1 MVTVRVTVNECAH
14 RRHTVRTH
22 RMHLVNQVDL
32 RSMRS
37 MRSMR
42 GGIIF
47 RNRGP
52 SLKVHHGQCL
62 HRRAENEPTTQ
73 RMHRMH
79 RATVTVTVT
88 DCLFS
93 K

>member
-1 MVTVRVTVNECAH
+1 MSVP
-14 RRHTVRTH
+14 RHT
-22 RMHLVNQVDL
+22 
-32 RSMRS
+32 MRS

-62 HRRAENEPTTQ
+62 TRMTKYDTLRKGPGASDCGLVTLKLGFKSFVTETHRLLNR
-73 RMHRMH
+73 
-79 RATVTVTVT
+79 
-88 DCLFS
+88 
-93 K
+93 

>member
-1 MVTVRVTVNECAH
+1 MRSMRSMRGGFIFRILLGCVSPV
-14 RRHTVRTH
+14 
-22 RMHLVNQVDL
+22 

-52 SLKVHHGQCL
+52 SLKVHHGARKNSRQRVCVVE
-62 HRRAENEPTTQ
+62 RR
-73 RMHRMH
+73 
-79 RATVTVTVT
+79 V
-88 DCLFS
+88 
-93 K
+93 